1 MAKTTVSTKTAK
13 RRKPEKALRATTSSV
28 KRAPRATPVLQPTE
42 RGRELL
48 TLIAEQR
55 VYGHDDWGQRPD
67 SELKYTRLG
76 DRIAKLGRSILR
88 TRVATLCDVVDRA
101 ILSAWLA
108 TPDDGLDRGAGAE
121 RLFGSRDYNG
131 FHAAAVLGVLKL
143 AGLKLEQCNT
153 YI

>member
-1 MAKTTVSTKTAK
+1 MGTMAKTTVSTKTAK

-28 KRAPRATPVLQPTE
+28 KRAPRATPVLHPTE

-88 TRVATLCDVVDRA
+88 TRVATLGDVVDRA
-101 ILSAWLA
+101 ILSAWWA
-108 TPDDGLDRGAGAE
+108 TPDQPDSGCI
-121 RLFGSRDYNG
+121 FGSNDWYG
-131 FHAAAVLGVLKL
+131 FHEEAVLAVLKL
-143 AGLKLEQCNT
+143 AGLKAKDCNT
-153 YI
+153 HI